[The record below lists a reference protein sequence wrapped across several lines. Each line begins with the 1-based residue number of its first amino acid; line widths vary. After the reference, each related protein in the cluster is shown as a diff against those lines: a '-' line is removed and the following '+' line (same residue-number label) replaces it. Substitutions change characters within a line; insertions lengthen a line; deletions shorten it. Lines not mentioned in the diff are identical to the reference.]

1 MSPQTT
7 DRNDGADPAD
17 RRWPAGSLIRSR
29 LFSMGPPEGEVT
41 RILRE
46 SGGGAE
52 EVILPLVYEELRTI
66 ARQRMARERSDH
78 TLQATA
84 LVHEAYGRLLGDEQP
99 GWEDRRQ
106 FYAAAAQAMQRVLVD
121 HARRTRSQKRGGELL
136 RVTLGAPEA
145 PVEME
150 SDRLVILDEALTL
163 LAEEDERAA
172 EVTRLRFLVGL
183 TVEETAHTL
192 GISERSVAREWSFAR
207 ARLTT
212 LLQEAEQ

>member
-1 MSPQTT
+1 MQPKPEPVPLPSSRIGPNPRAT
-7 DRNDGADPAD
+7 DV
-17 RRWPAGSLIRSR
+17 
-29 LFSMGPPEGEVT
+29 PEGEVT

-46 SGGGAE
+46 SGDESE
-52 EVILPLVYEELRTI
+52 EAILPLVYDELRSI
-66 ARQRMARERSDH
+66 ARARMSRERSNH

-84 LVHEAYGRLLGDEQP
+84 LVHEAYGRLLGDEQR
-99 GWEDRRQ
+99 GWKDRRQ

-121 HARRTRSQKRGGELL
+121 HARRTRAKKRGGELL

-150 SDRLVILDEALTL
+150 GDRLVALDDALSA
-163 LAEEDERAA
+163 LAEEDTRAA

-192 GISERSVAREWSFAR
+192 GISERSVAREWTFAR
-207 ARLTT
+207 ARLMT
-212 LLQEAEQ
+212 LLSEADD

>member
-1 MSPQTT
+1 MPPPTLPPGDPS
-7 DRNDGADPAD
+7 DRPRPGPGPRLVGMADK
-17 RRWPAGSLIRSR
+17 G
-29 LFSMGPPEGEVT
+29 GEIT

-46 SGGGAE
+46 SAGGAE
-52 EVILPLVYEELRTI
+52 EEILPLVYDELRSI
-66 ARQRMARERSDH
+66 ARARMARERSGH

-106 FYAAAAQAMQRVLVD
+106 FYAAAAQAMQRVLID
-121 HARRTRSQKRGGELL
+121 HARRVGSQKRGGDFQ

-150 SDRLVILDEALTL
+150 ASRLVELDDALRKL
-163 LAEEDERAA
+163 SDEDPRAA

-183 TVEETAHTL
+183 TVEETAHTM
-192 GISERSVAREWSFAR
+192 GISERSVAREWTYAR
-207 ARLTT
+207 ARLTS
-212 LLQEAEQ
+212 LLGEDAT

>member
-1 MSPQTT
+1 MQSSHPT
-7 DRNDGADPAD
+7 APSA
-17 RRWPAGSLIRSR
+17 PAGSPSR
-29 LFSMGPPEGEVT
+29 PNLAPMESSEGEVT

-52 EVILPLVYEELRTI
+52 EQILPLVYDELRTI
-66 ARQRMARERSDH
+66 ARQRMARERHGH

-84 LVHEAYGRLLGDEQP
+84 LVHEAYGKLLGDEQP

-121 HARRTRSQKRGGELL
+121 HARKTRTQKRGGELL

-150 SDRLVILDEALTL
+150 SDRLVILDEALAQ
-163 LAEEDERAA
+163 LAQEDERAA

-207 ARLTT
+207 ARLMT
-212 LLQEAEQ
+212 LLQEADG

>member
-1 MSPQTT
+1 MNPSPQAEPPTNPPL
-7 DRNDGADPAD
+7 RPE
-17 RRWPAGSLIRSR
+17 R
-29 LFSMGPPEGEVT
+29 GPTGHPEGEVT

-52 EVILPLVYEELRTI
+52 EEILPLVYDELRSI
-66 ARQRMARERSDH
+66 ARARMSRERSDH

-121 HARRTRSQKRGGELL
+121 HARRSRAQKRGGDLL

-150 SDRLVILDEALTL
+150 GDRLVALDDALVA

-192 GISERSVAREWSFAR
+192 GISERSVAREWTFAR
-207 ARLTT
+207 ARLMT
-212 LLQEAEQ
+212 LLSEASA